1 MIHENVIGYSNLA
14 KIFGTR
20 DKCQDFKG
28 SDMDLCKK
36 NGWNLDGSTKW
47 VFSFMTGTIYDTF

>member
-1 MIHENVIGYSNLA
+1 MIHDHVIGYSNLA

-20 DKCQDFKG
+20 DRCQDFKG

-36 NGWNLDGSTKW
+36 KGWNLDGSTKL
-47 VFSFMTGTIYDTF
+47 VFRLMTGITFETF